1 MSAVR
6 TVEQTDAA
14 PEPSGRV
21 RISPK
26 RMRQIAWVVVFILF
40 ALWGLP
46 FLLQKGWVPLPS
58 HDATSYWITVFT
70 SVVIYTLVTL
80 GLGLLI
86 GRVGLVSL
94 CQSVLLFAGAWVA
107 VRFDQLWPW
116 LPYPAVLL
124 IAGIL
129 TGLLGTL
136 IGLPALRLSGL
147 YLALITLMAAAALTV
162 LIKIQQFP
170 NGGGGFWGR
179 SKGGGPISQINRPS
193 IALGDT
199 AFYRYCVCVAIVMF
213 LIAFWHVKS
222 KPGRA
227 WAAIRQSEATALS
240 AGVRTTVYKLWA
252 FALAAFFAG
261 VAGGLLASPPGV
273 NINQVTSQQS
283 IQIYALTLV
292 GGVFTLAGAV
302 VGGLVFQLVPAL
314 FQRWGIGIELFTIL
328 SGIGILQV
336 LLTAPGGI
344 AQQVPHDFGNLGK
357 KLFGAVSGKNR
368 AAKAAAAAPA
378 PAPAV
383 VPSIEAVEPSS

>member
-1 MSAVR
+1 M
-6 TVEQTDAA
+6 
-14 PEPSGRV
+14 
-21 RISPK
+21 
-26 RMRQIAWVVVFILF
+26 
-40 ALWGLP
+40 AL
-46 FLLQKGWVPLPS
+46 
-58 HDATSYWITVFT
+58 
-70 SVVIYTLVTL
+70 
-80 GLGLLI
+80 
-86 GRVGLVSL
+86 
-94 CQSVLLFAGAWVA
+94 VA
-107 VRFDQLWPW
+107 VSRVL
-116 LPYPAVLL
+116 LL

-199 AFYRYCVCVAIVMF
+199 AFYRYCVCVAILMF

-261 VAGGLLASPPGV
+261 VAGGLLASPPRCEHQPGHESAV
-273 NINQVTSQQS
+273 DPD
-283 IQIYALTLV
+283 LRPHPRRRCLHP
-292 GGVFTLAGAV
+292 AGAV

-314 FQRWGIGIELFTIL
+314 LPAVGHRHRALHDPFGHRNPPGAPDCSWGHRE
-328 SGIGILQV
+328 
-336 LLTAPGGI
+336 
-344 AQQVPHDFGNLGK
+344 QVPHDFGNLGK
-357 KLFGAVSGKNR
+357 KLFGAATGKNR
-368 AAKAAAAAPA
+368 AAKVDVPVAAPT
-378 PAPAV
+378 V
-383 VPSIEAVEPSS
+383 VPNVEAVEPTS

>member
-58 HDATSYWITVFT
+58 HDATSYWISVFT

-116 LPYPAVLL
+116 LPYPACCS

-170 NGGGGFWGR
+170 NGGGGFF
-179 SKGGGPISQINRPS
+179 GGGPR
-193 IALGDT
+193 
-199 AFYRYCVCVAIVMF
+199 
-213 LIAFWHVKS
+213 
-222 KPGRA
+222 
-227 WAAIRQSEATALS
+227 
-240 AGVRTTVYKLWA
+240 
-252 FALAAFFAG
+252 
-261 VAGGLLASPPGV
+261 
-273 NINQVTSQQS
+273 
-283 IQIYALTLV
+283 
-292 GGVFTLAGAV
+292 
-302 VGGLVFQLVPAL
+302 
-314 FQRWGIGIELFTIL
+314 
-328 SGIGILQV
+328 
-336 LLTAPGGI
+336 
-344 AQQVPHDFGNLGK
+344 
-357 KLFGAVSGKNR
+357 
-368 AAKAAAAAPA
+368 
-378 PAPAV
+378 AV
-383 VPSIEAVEPSS
+383 VPSRRSTARPSRSATPRSTGTACASPSSCSSSRSGT

>member
-6 TVEQTDAA
+6 TVEQTDAVND
-14 PEPSGRV
+14 PSRRL
-21 RISPK
+21 RITPK

-40 ALWGLP
+40 ALFGLP

-58 HDATSYWITVFT
+58 HSAASYWIGIFT
-70 SVVIYTLVTL
+70 YVVIYSLVTL

-94 CQSVLLFAGAWVA
+94 CQFMLLLVGSWVA

-124 IAGIL
+124 VAGVV
-129 TGLLGTL
+129 TGVIGTL

-147 YLALITLMAAAALTV
+147 YLALITLMAAAAITV
-162 LIKIQQFP
+162 LLKVEQFP
-170 NGGGGFWGR
+170 NGGGGFWGVKQG
-179 SKGGGPISQINRPS
+179 SPISQISRPS

-213 LIAFWHVKS
+213 LIAFWHVKA

-261 VAGGLLASPPGV
+261 VAGGMLASPPGV
-273 NINQVTSQQS
+273 NINQLRTQDS
-283 IQIYALTLV
+283 IAIYAITLV
-292 GGVFTLAGAV
+292 GGVYTLAGAV
-302 VGGLVFQLVPAL
+302 VGGVVFRLVPAL
-314 FQRWGIGIELFTIL
+314 FEQWGIGVEWFTIL
-328 SGIGILQV
+328 SGVGILQV

-357 KLFGAVSGKNR
+357 KMFGAVTRKN
-368 AAKAAAAAPA
+368 KATQVDTPAAAPT
-378 PAPAV
+378 V
-383 VPSIEAVEPSS
+383 VPTVEAVEPTS

>member
-6 TVEQTDAA
+6 TVEPADTGERDA
-14 PEPSGRV
+14 RV
-21 RISPK
+21 PRFSPK
-26 RMRQIAWVVVFILF
+26 RVRQIAWVVVFILF

-70 SVVIYTLVTL
+70 SVVIYSLVTL

-94 CQSVLLFAGAWVA
+94 CQFVLLSVGAWVA
-107 VRFDQLWPW
+107 VRFDQMWAW
-116 LPYPAVLL
+116 LPYPAVLI
-124 IAGIL
+124 IAGVV
-129 TGLLGTL
+129 TGLIGTL

-162 LIKIQQFP
+162 LLKVQQFP

-179 SKGGGPISQINRPS
+179 SRGGGPISQISRPS

-199 AFYRYCVCVAIVMF
+199 AFYRYCVGVAIVMF

-273 NINQVTSQQS
+273 NINQFQTQQS
-283 IQIYALTLV
+283 IQIYAITLV
-292 GGVFTLAGAV
+292 GGVYTLAGAV

-314 FQRWGIGIELFTIL
+314 FLRWGIGIELFTIL
-328 SGIGILQV
+328 SGMGILQV

-357 KLFGAVSGKNR
+357 KLIGTVKGKGK
-368 AAKAAAAAPA
+368 AKAPVASQAPA
-378 PAPAV
+378 AVPAV
-383 VPSIEAVEPSS
+383 EAAEPTA

>member
-6 TVEQTDAA
+6 TAEQTHAVND
-14 PEPSGRV
+14 PSPRL
-21 RISPK
+21 RITPK

-40 ALWGLP
+40 ALFGLP

-58 HDATSYWITVFT
+58 HSATSYWIGIFT
-70 SVVIYTLVTL
+70 YVVIYSLLTL

-94 CQSVLLFAGAWVA
+94 CQFMLLLVGSWIA

-124 IAGIL
+124 IAGIV
-129 TGLLGTL
+129 TGAIGTL

-147 YLALITLMAAAALTV
+147 YLALITLMAAAAITV
-162 LIKIQQFP
+162 LLKVQQFP
-170 NGGGGFWGR
+170 NGGGGFWGVK
-179 SKGGGPISQINRPS
+179 KGSPISAISRPS

-199 AFYRYCVCVAIVMF
+199 AFYRYCVCVAILMF
-213 LIAFWHVKS
+213 LIAFWHVKT

-227 WAAIRQSEATALS
+227 WAAIRQSEAAALS

-261 VAGGLLASPPGV
+261 VAGGMLASPPGV
-273 NINQVTSQQS
+273 NINQLRTQDS
-283 IQIYALTLV
+283 IAIYAITLV
-292 GGVFTLAGAV
+292 GGVYTLAGAV
-302 VGGLVFQLVPAL
+302 VGGLVFRLVPAL
-314 FQRWGIGIELFTIL
+314 FEQWDIGVEWFTIL
-328 SGIGILQV
+328 SGVGILQV

-357 KLFGAVSGKNR
+357 KLIGAVTGKS
-368 AAKAAAAAPA
+368 KTKAPA
-378 PAPAV
+378 ASQAPA
-383 VPSIEAVEPSS
+383 AVAVDAGEPSA

>member
-14 PEPSGRV
+14 PQASGRL

-58 HDATSYWITVFT
+58 HGATSYWISVFT

-129 TGLLGTL
+129 TGLLGML

-344 AQQVPHDFGNLGK
+344 AQQVPQDFGNLGRK
-357 KLFGAVSGKNR
+357 MFGAVTGRNR
-368 AAKAAAAAPA
+368 AAKVSAPAAAPT
-378 PAPAV
+378 V
-383 VPSIEAVEPSS
+383 VPSVEAVEPTS

>member
-1 MSAVR
+1 
-6 TVEQTDAA
+6 
-14 PEPSGRV
+14 
-21 RISPK
+21 
-26 RMRQIAWVVVFILF
+26 
-40 ALWGLP
+40 
-46 FLLQKGWVPLPS
+46 
-58 HDATSYWITVFT
+58 
-70 SVVIYTLVTL
+70 
-80 GLGLLI
+80 
-86 GRVGLVSL
+86 
-94 CQSVLLFAGAWVA
+94 
-107 VRFDQLWPW
+107 
-116 LPYPAVLL
+116 
-124 IAGIL
+124 
-129 TGLLGTL
+129 
-136 IGLPALRLSGL
+136 
-147 YLALITLMAAAALTV
+147 
-162 LIKIQQFP
+162 
-170 NGGGGFWGR
+170 
-179 SKGGGPISQINRPS
+179 
-193 IALGDT
+193 
-199 AFYRYCVCVAIVMF
+199 MF

-357 KLFGAVSGKNR
+357 KLFGAATGKNR
-368 AAKAAAAAPA
+368 AAKVDAPVAAPT
-378 PAPAV
+378 V
-383 VPSIEAVEPSS
+383 VPNVEAVEPTS

>member
-1 MSAVR
+1 M
-6 TVEQTDAA
+6 
-14 PEPSGRV
+14 
-21 RISPK
+21 
-26 RMRQIAWVVVFILF
+26 
-40 ALWGLP
+40 
-46 FLLQKGWVPLPS
+46 
-58 HDATSYWITVFT
+58 
-70 SVVIYTLVTL
+70 
-80 GLGLLI
+80 
-86 GRVGLVSL
+86 
-94 CQSVLLFAGAWVA
+94 
-107 VRFDQLWPW
+107 
-116 LPYPAVLL
+116 LL
-124 IAGIL
+124 IAGIV
-129 TGLLGTL
+129 TGAIGTL

-147 YLALITLMAAAALTV
+147 YLALITLMAAAAITV
-162 LIKIQQFP
+162 LLKMQQFP

-179 SKGGGPISQINRPS
+179 SRGGGPISQINRPS

-273 NINQVTSQQS
+273 NINQVTNLQS

-314 FQRWGIGIELFTIL
+314 VPAVGHRHRDLHDPVGHRHPPG
-328 SGIGILQV
+328 
-336 LLTAPGGI
+336 APDCSWR
-344 AQQVPHDFGNLGK
+344 H
-357 KLFGAVSGKNR
+357 R
-368 AAKAAAAAPA
+368 AAGASRLRQPRQED
-378 PAPAV
+378 V
-383 VPSIEAVEPSS
+383 SEPSPGRTGPRRRMRQRPYRHVRRPSWPTVEAVEPTS